1 MAIEIYRRGDWD
13 RWEYGDF
20 HAIDILRLDA
30 EKDRWL
36 LWYILSHISENRRRR
51 LMARLRMDQL
61 PEPPVNVDDRDDA
74 LYAPYT
80 GERVR
85 VPLRFIPYYAFA
97 NRGVTDMIVWVDVQ
111 K

>member
-74 LYAPYT
+74 LYAPYIM
-80 GERVR
+80 
-85 VPLRFIPYYAFA
+85 LREQVMREEDY
-97 NRGVTDMIVWVDVQ
+97 
-111 K
+111 